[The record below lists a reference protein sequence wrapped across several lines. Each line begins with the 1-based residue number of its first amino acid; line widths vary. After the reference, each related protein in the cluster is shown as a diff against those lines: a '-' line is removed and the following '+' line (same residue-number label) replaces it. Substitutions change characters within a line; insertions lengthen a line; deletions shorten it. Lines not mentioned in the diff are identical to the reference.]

1 MTVLK
6 KSFSLFLAWTVFLFS
21 FPVAIQ
27 AQDRLAVA
35 VMDLEGRGISAME
48 AATLTDRLRSEMV
61 NVGVFQVVERGQME
75 MLLEE
80 QGFQQTG
87 CTSAECAVEMG
98 KMLGVQAMA
107 TGSIG
112 KLGTM
117 WTLDVRMFDVGTGEI
132 SKVSSRNFQGGVEGL
147 LGLLKLVVKDLAGIP
162 VEEEQPAA
170 AEATAAAEKP
180 VAEVVEQPKKKS
192 GGLFKLLLLVVVA
205 GGGYYAYSEGMF
217 GDTGPE
223 DLPEPPEPPT
233 EPGSN

>member
-1 MTVLK
+1 MTLLK
-6 KSFSLFLAWTVFLFS
+6 KSFSLFLAWAVFLFS
-21 FPVAIQ
+21 FPVTVQ

-61 NVGVFQVVERGQME
+61 NVGAFQVVERGQME

-98 KMLGVQAMA
+98 KLLGVQAMA

-147 LGLLKLVVKDLAGIP
+147 LDLLKVVTRDLAGLP
-162 VEEEQPAA
+162 TEEEQAV
-170 AEATAAAEKP
+170 AEEP
-180 VAEVVEQPKKKS
+180 VAEGAQPKKKS
-192 GGLFKLLLLVVVA
+192 GGFFKLLLLVAVG
-205 GGGYYAYSEGMF
+205 GGGYYAYSEGMLDDLL
-217 GDTGPE
+217 GTGPE
-223 DLPEPPEPPT
+223 DLPFPPDPPT

>member
-61 NVGVFQVVERGQME
+61 NIGIFQVVERGQME

-147 LGLLKLVVKDLAGIP
+147 LGLLKLVVKDLA
-162 VEEEQPAA
+162 
-170 AEATAAAEKP
+170 
-180 VAEVVEQPKKKS
+180 
-192 GGLFKLLLLVVVA
+192 
-205 GGGYYAYSEGMF
+205 
-217 GDTGPE
+217 
-223 DLPEPPEPPT
+223 
-233 EPGSN
+233 

>member
-1 MTVLK
+1 
-6 KSFSLFLAWTVFLFS
+6 
-21 FPVAIQ
+21 
-27 AQDRLAVA
+27 
-35 VMDLEGRGISAME
+35 
-48 AATLTDRLRSEMV
+48 MV

-98 KMLGVQAMA
+98 KLLGVQAMA

-147 LGLLKLVVKDLAGIP
+147 LDLLKVVTRDLAGLP
-162 VEEEQPAA
+162 TEEEQPAA
-170 AEATAAAEKP
+170 EEP
-180 VAEVVEQPKKKS
+180 VAEVAQPKKKS
-192 GGLFKLLLLVVVA
+192 GGFLKLLLLVAVG
-205 GGGYYAYSEGMF
+205 GGGYYAYSEGMLDDLL
-217 GDTGPE
+217 GTGTIS
-223 DLPEPPEPPT
+223 DVCGFL
-233 EPGSN
+233 

>member
-1 MTVLK
+1 MTFLK
-6 KSFSLFLAWTVFLFS
+6 KSFSIFLAWAVFVFS
-21 FPVAIQ
+21 FPLTVE
-27 AQDRLAVA
+27 AQDRMAVA

-48 AATLTDRLRSEMV
+48 AAPLTDRLRSEMV

-98 KMLGVQAMA
+98 KLLGVQAMA

-147 LGLLKLVVKDLAGIP
+147 LDLLKVVTRDLAGLP
-162 VEEEQPAA
+162 TEEEQPAA
-170 AEATAAAEKP
+170 EEP
-180 VAEVVEQPKKKS
+180 VAEVAQPKKKS
-192 GGLFKLLLLVVVA
+192 GGFLKLLLLVAVG
-205 GGGYYAYSEGMF
+205 GGGYYAYSEGMLDDLL
-217 GDTGPE
+217 GTGAE
-223 DLPEPPEPPT
+223 DLPFPPDPPT

>member
-1 MTVLK
+1 MTLVK
-6 KSFSLFLAWTVFLFS
+6 KSFSVFLAWTVFLFS
-21 FPVAIQ
+21 FPVTVQ
-27 AQDRLAVA
+27 AQDRMAVA

-98 KMLGVQAMA
+98 KLLGVQAMA

-147 LGLLKLVVKDLAGIP
+147 LDLLKVVTRDLAGLP
-162 VEEEQPAA
+162 TEEEQPAA
-170 AEATAAAEKP
+170 EEP
-180 VAEVVEQPKKKS
+180 VAEVAQPKKKS
-192 GGLFKLLLLVVVA
+192 GGFLKLLLLVAVG
-205 GGGYYAYSEGMF
+205 GGGYYAYSEGMLDELL
-217 GDTGPE
+217 GTGAE
-223 DLPEPPEPPT
+223 DLPFPPDPPT

>member
-1 MTVLK
+1 MTLVK
-6 KSFSLFLAWTVFLFS
+6 KSFSVFLAWTVFLFS
-21 FPVAIQ
+21 FPVTVQ
-27 AQDRLAVA
+27 AQDRMAVA

-98 KMLGVQAMA
+98 KLLGVQAMA

-147 LGLLKLVVKDLAGIP
+147 LDLLKVVTRDLAGLP
-162 VEEEQPAA
+162 TEEEQPAA
-170 AEATAAAEKP
+170 EEP
-180 VAEVVEQPKKKS
+180 VAEVAQPKKKS
-192 GGLFKLLLLVVVA
+192 GGFLKLLLLVAVG
-205 GGGYYAYSEGMF
+205 GGGYYAYSEGMLDDLL
-217 GDTGPE
+217 GTGAE
-223 DLPEPPEPPT
+223 DLPFPPDPPT

>member
-1 MTVLK
+1 MTLVK
-6 KSFSLFLAWTVFLFS
+6 KSFSDFLAWTVFLFS
-21 FPVAIQ
+21 FPVTVQ
-27 AQDRLAVA
+27 AQDRMAVA
-35 VMDLEGRGISAME
+35 VMDLEGRGSSAME

-98 KMLGVQAMA
+98 KLLGVQAMA

-112 KLGTM
+112 RLGTM

-147 LGLLKLVVKDLAGIP
+147 LDLLKVVTRDLAGLP
-162 VEEEQPAA
+162 TEEEQPAA
-170 AEATAAAEKP
+170 EEP
-180 VAEVVEQPKKKS
+180 VAEVAQPKKKS
-192 GGLFKLLLLVVVA
+192 GGFLKLLLLVAVG
-205 GGGYYAYSEGMF
+205 GGGYYAYSEGMLDDLL
-217 GDTGPE
+217 GTGAE
-223 DLPEPPEPPT
+223 DLPFPPDPPT

>member
-1 MTVLK
+1 MAVLK
-6 KSFSLFLAWTVFLFS
+6 KSLSLFLAWTIFLFS
-21 FPVAIQ
+21 FPVTVHS
-27 AQDRLAVA
+27 QDRLAVA
-35 VMDLEGRGISAME
+35 VMDLEGRGLSAME

-61 NVGVFQVVERGQME
+61 NIGVFQVVERGQME

-162 VEEEQPAA
+162 VEEDQPAA
-170 AEATAAAEKP
+170 AEEP
-180 VAEVVEQPKKKS
+180 VAEAEQPKKKS
-192 GGLFKLLLLVVVA
+192 GGFFKLLLLVA
-205 GGGYYAYSEGMF
+205 IGGGGYYAYSEGMLDELL
-217 GDTGPE
+217 GQDTGPG
-223 DLPEPPEPPT
+223 DLPMPPDPPT

>member
-1 MTVLK
+1 MTLVK
-6 KSFSLFLAWTVFLFS
+6 KSFSIFLAWTVFLFS
-21 FPVAIQ
+21 FPVTVQ

-98 KMLGVQAMA
+98 KLLGVQAMA

-147 LGLLKLVVKDLAGIP
+147 LDLLKVVTRDLAGLP
-162 VEEEQPAA
+162 TEEEQPAA
-170 AEATAAAEKP
+170 EEP
-180 VAEVVEQPKKKS
+180 VAEVAQPKKKS
-192 GGLFKLLLLVVVA
+192 GGFLKLLLLVAVG
-205 GGGYYAYSEGMF
+205 GGGYYAYSEGMLDDLL
-217 GDTGPE
+217 GTGAE
-223 DLPEPPEPPT
+223 DLPFPPDPPT

>member
-1 MTVLK
+1 MTLVK
-6 KSFSLFLAWTVFLFS
+6 KSFSIFLAWTVFLFS
-21 FPVAIQ
+21 FPVTVQ
-27 AQDRLAVA
+27 AQDRVAVA

-98 KMLGVQAMA
+98 KLLGVTAMA

-117 WTLDVRMFDVGTGEI
+117 WTLDVRMFDVSTGEI
-132 SKVSSRNFQGGVEGL
+132 SNVSSRNFQGGVEGL
-147 LGLLKLVVKDLAGIP
+147 LGLLKLVTRDLAGLP
-162 VEEEQPAA
+162 VEEDQPAA
-170 AEATAAAEKP
+170 PDQTAAEPAAGTP
-180 VAEVVEQPKKKS
+180 VKK
-192 GGLFKLLLLVVVA
+192 GGGFKWLLLLA
-205 GGGYYAYSEGMF
+205 ALGGGGYYAYSEGMLDDLL
-217 GDTGPE
+217 GAGAE
-223 DLPEPPEPPT
+223 DLPFPPDPPT

>member
-1 MTVLK
+1 MK
-6 KSFSLFLAWTVFLFS
+6 FFKNSLCIFLAWAVCLLS
-21 FPVAIQ
+21 LPVSVKG
-27 AQDRLAVA
+27 QDRVAVA
-35 VMDLEGRGISAME
+35 VMDLEGRGVSAME
-48 AATLTDRLRSEMV
+48 AQTLTDRLRSEMV
-61 NVGVFQVVERGQME
+61 NVGAFQVVERGQME

-98 KMLGVQAMA
+98 KLLGVQAMA

-147 LGLLKLVVKDLAGIP
+147 LDLLKLATRDLAGLP

-170 AEATAAAEKP
+170 AEPSVVVDEAKP
-180 VAEVVEQPKKKS
+180 TKKKG
-192 GGLFKLLLLVVVA
+192 GGLKWLLLLAAVG
-205 GGGYYAYSEGMF
+205 GGGYYAYSEGLLD
-217 GDTGPE
+217 GAAE
-223 DLPEPPEPPT
+223 DLPMPPDPPT
-233 EPGSN
+233 APGSN

>member
-61 NVGVFQVVERGQME
+61 NIGIFQVVERGQME

-170 AEATAAAEKP
+170 AEEP
-180 VAEVVEQPKKKS
+180 VAEAEAEQPKKKS
-192 GGLFKLLLLVVVA
+192 GGFFKLLLLVAVG
-205 GGGYYAYSEGMF
+205 GGGYYAYSEGMLDDLL
-217 GDTGPE
+217 GTGPE
-223 DLPEPPEPPT
+223 DLPMPPDPPT

>member
-1 MTVLK
+1 MTFLK
-6 KSFSLFLAWTVFLFS
+6 KSFSIFLAWAVFVFS
-21 FPVAIQ
+21 FPLTVE
-27 AQDRLAVA
+27 AQDRMAVA

-98 KMLGVQAMA
+98 KLLGVQAMA

-147 LGLLKLVVKDLAGIP
+147 LDLLKVVTRDLAGLP
-162 VEEEQPAA
+162 TEEEQPAA
-170 AEATAAAEKP
+170 EEP
-180 VAEVVEQPKKKS
+180 VAEVAQPKKKS
-192 GGLFKLLLLVVVA
+192 GGFLKLLLLVAVG
-205 GGGYYAYSEGMF
+205 GGGYYAYSEGMLDDLL
-217 GDTGPE
+217 GTGAE
-223 DLPEPPEPPT
+223 DLPFPPDPPT

>member
-1 MTVLK
+1 MTLLK
-6 KSFSLFLAWTVFLFS
+6 KSISLFLAWAVFLFS
-21 FPVAIQ
+21 FPVTVQ

-61 NVGVFQVVERGQME
+61 NVGAFQVVERGQME

-98 KMLGVQAMA
+98 KLLGVKAMA

-117 WTLDVRMFDVGTGEI
+117 WTLDVRMFDVATGEI

-147 LGLLKLVVKDLAGIP
+147 LGLLKLVTRDLAGLP
-162 VEEEQPAA
+162 VEDDQPAA
-170 AEATAAAEKP
+170 PAQTAAAEP
-180 VAEVVEQPKKKS
+180 AEAPKKKR
-192 GGLFKLLLLVVVA
+192 GGFIWLLLLAAVG
-205 GGGYYAYSEGMF
+205 GGGYYAYSEGMLDDLL
-217 GDTGPE
+217 GTGPE
-223 DLPEPPEPPT
+223 DLPLPPDPPT
-233 EPGSN
+233 EPGLR

>member
-1 MTVLK
+1 MTLVK
-6 KSFSLFLAWTVFLFS
+6 KSFSIFLAWTVFLFS
-21 FPVAIQ
+21 FPVTVQ
-27 AQDRLAVA
+27 AQDRMAVA

-98 KMLGVQAMA
+98 KLLGVQAMA

-147 LGLLKLVVKDLAGIP
+147 LDLLKVVTRDLAGLP
-162 VEEEQPAA
+162 TEEEQPAA
-170 AEATAAAEKP
+170 EEP
-180 VAEVVEQPKKKS
+180 VAEVAQPKKKS
-192 GGLFKLLLLVVVA
+192 GGFLKLLLLVAVG
-205 GGGYYAYSEGMF
+205 GGGYYAYSEGMLDDLL
-217 GDTGPE
+217 GTGAE
-223 DLPEPPEPPT
+223 DLPFPPDPPT

>member
-1 MTVLK
+1 MTLLK
-6 KSFSLFLAWTVFLFS
+6 KTFSIFLAWTVFLFS
-21 FPVAIQ
+21 FPVTVH

-98 KMLGVQAMA
+98 KLLGVQAMA

-147 LGLLKLVVKDLAGIP
+147 LDLLKVVTRDLAGLP
-162 VEEEQPAA
+162 VEEEQPADV
-170 AEATAAAEKP
+170 EEQP
-180 VAEVVEQPKKKS
+180 VVEAEEPKKR
-192 GGLFKLLLLVVVA
+192 GGFFRLLILVA
-205 GGGYYAYSEGMF
+205 IGGGGYYAYSEGMLDDLL
-217 GDTGPE
+217 GTGAE
-223 DLPEPPEPPT
+223 DLPFPPDPPT
-233 EPGSN
+233 QPGSN